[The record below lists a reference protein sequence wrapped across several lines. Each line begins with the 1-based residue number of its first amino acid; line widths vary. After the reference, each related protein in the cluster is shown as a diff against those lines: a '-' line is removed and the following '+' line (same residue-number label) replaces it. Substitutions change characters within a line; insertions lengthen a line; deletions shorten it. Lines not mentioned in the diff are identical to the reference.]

1 MGSRIIAVLSGLAL
15 WLCCSIL
22 LSGIHPAQAQE
33 PRFGFN
39 TDLGLLSGS
48 PDGTKFALSFGLDY
62 YLDREFSF
70 GLLTLFTP
78 ASDLNTYGF
87 AGVAKYHIRL
97 ARVTL
102 VPFAGLGFMHMSLNT
117 GGPPR
122 VDASDTSQWIPLG
135 ISAEYPVTSGV
146 SLSTTVMVNLHAIT
160 LSPLERD
167 DTSVAALFG
176 VHFGP

>member
-1 MGSRIIAVLSGLAL
+1 MMPRWRRLAG
-15 WLCCSIL
+15 WLCIWVL
-22 LSGIHPAQAQE
+22 LSGVAAAQAQE
-33 PRFGFN
+33 PRFGFT

-62 YLDREFSF
+62 YVDRSLSF

-87 AGVAKYHIRL
+87 AAAAKYHFRL
-97 ARVTL
+97 NRVNL
-102 VPFAGLGFMHMSLNT
+102 VPFAGLGFIHMSLDT

-122 VDASDTSQWIPLG
+122 VDASDTSHWIPLG
-135 ISAEYPVTSGV
+135 ITAEYPVTSGV
-146 SLSTTVMVNLHAIT
+146 ALSTTVMVNLHAIR

-176 VHFGP
+176 LRFGP

>member
-1 MGSRIIAVLSGLAL
+1 MMTALRGLAVCLFL
-15 WLCCSIL
+15 WTL
-22 LSGIHPAQAQE
+22 LSGVAPAQAQE
-33 PRFGFN
+33 SRFGFT

-62 YLDREFSF
+62 YVDPSFSF

-97 ARVTL
+97 NRVTL
-102 VPFAGLGFMHMSLNT
+102 VPFAGLGFMHMSLDT

-122 VDASDTSQWIPLG
+122 VDASDTSHWIPLG

-146 SLSTTVMVNLHAIT
+146 ALSTTVMVNLHAIR

-167 DTSVAALFG
+167 DTSIAALFG

>member
-1 MGSRIIAVLSGLAL
+1 MMTALRGLAL
-15 WLCCSIL
+15 WLTLWAL
-22 LSGIHPAQAQE
+22 LSGVASAQAQE
-33 PRFGFN
+33 SRFGFT

-62 YLDREFSF
+62 YVDPSFSF

-97 ARVTL
+97 DRVTL
-102 VPFAGLGFMHMSLNT
+102 VPFAGLGFMHMSLDA

-122 VDASDTSQWIPLG
+122 VDASDTSHWIPLG
-135 ISAEYPVTSGV
+135 ISAEYPVTSGIA
-146 SLSTTVMVNLHAIT
+146 LSTTVMVNLHAVR

-167 DTSVAALFG
+167 DTSIAALFG